1 MAFGFGADSEKLQ
14 ELANDLR
21 DTMSDIDAY
30 VADIYNKVDDLG
42 TVWSGTDYEAFKTRC
57 VNFKKM
63 YDVLLNTLEIFCN
76 ETGVMADD
84 AAALVDSALS
94 ALDAS
99 GVSVNGLN
107 Y

>member
-42 TVWSGTDYEAFKTRC
+42 TVWSGSDYEAFKARC

-63 YDVLLNTLEIFCN
+63 YDELLSTLETFSN

-84 AAALVDSALS
+84 AGALIDDVLS
-94 ALDAS
+94 TLDAS
-99 GVSVNGLN
+99 GVSVKGLS